1 MVSPIHVCRYGE
13 LLHNFVDVA
22 GHATPMPAWSTGFI
36 QCKDRYRNQ
45 TQVMDVAR
53 GCETTGCRASLYS

>member
-1 MVSPIHVCRYGE
+1 MYGE

-22 GHATPMPAWSTGFI
+22 GHATPMPVWSTGFI

-45 TQVMDVAR
+45 TQVMEVAR
-53 GCETTGCRASLYS
+53 GCESTV